1 MTYKSNSPN
10 RHGALAAALLVVLAP
25 AIARAAPDTI
35 IYSFAGGNDGA
46 SPRSTLIT
54 DSAGNF
60 YGTTNKGGP
69 SNAGT
74 VFKITPGGVETV
86 LYAFTGG
93 SDGGN
98 PSGGPLVM
106 DSLGN
111 LYGTAAVGGARTV
124 GTVFMVPPG
133 GGESVVYTFTYGADG
148 GYPAGGLVADAQGNL
163 YGVCFDA
170 GNAGG
175 WGTVF
180 KVTTGGALTT
190 LHAFSGYPNDGGR
203 PESTL
208 AIDGTG
214 AVYGTTYQG
223 GPMNAGTV
231 FKIPAGGALST
242 LYSFTNG
249 SDGSAP
255 QGGVVLDPS
264 GNIYG
269 TAGGGANNY
278 GTFWEISNTG
288 SFGLLYSFAGAHKGQ
303 AMLSNPILDAEGN
316 FYGATYSAGRF
327 SDGSVIE
334 ISPPAVAHHST
345 TWRVTSLH
353 GFRNTPDGENAVG
366 SPLMDSSGN
375 LYGVTQF
382 GGASGNGALYK
393 IVP

>member
-1 MTYKSNSPN
+1 MTYKSNSAN

-46 SPRSTLIT
+46 SPRSTLIQ

-74 VFKITPGGVETV
+74 VFKVTPGGVESV

-124 GTVFMVPPG
+124 GVVFKVPPG

-148 GYPAGGLVADAQGNL
+148 GYPAGGLIADTQGNL

-180 KVTTGGALTT
+180 KVTTGGTLTT
-190 LHAFSGYPNDGGR
+190 LHSFAGYPNDGAR

-208 AIDGTG
+208 AIDATG
-214 AVYGTTYQG
+214 AVYGITYQG
-223 GPMNAGTV
+223 GPMNGGTV
-231 FKIPAGGALST
+231 FKIPSGGVLST

-249 SDGSAP
+249 NDGSAP
-255 QGGVVLDPS
+255 QGGVVLDAS

-269 TAGGGANNY
+269 TAGGGANSF

-288 SFGLLYSFAGAHKGQ
+288 TFGVLYSFAGLHKGQ
-303 AMLSNPILDAEGN
+303 ATLSNLILDPAGD
-316 FYGATYSAGRF
+316 FFGTTYSVGTF
-327 SDGSVIE
+327 SDGSVFE
-334 ISPPAVAHHST
+334 MLPPAGAHRT
-345 TWRVTSLH
+345 TWRLKSLH
-353 GFRNTPDGENAVG
+353 GFKNTPDGENAVG
-366 SPLMDSSGN
+366 SPLMDASGN
-375 LYGVTQF
+375 LYGVTQY

>member
-1 MTYKSNSPN
+1 MTHHNKSPVL
-10 RHGALAAALLVVLAP
+10 HGALTAALALLLAP
-25 AIARAAPDTI
+25 SVARAAPDTI

-74 VFKITPGGVETV
+74 VFKITPGGVESV

-111 LYGTAAVGGARTV
+111 LYGTAALGGARNA
-124 GTVFMVPPG
+124 GAVFMLPAG
-133 GGESVVYTFTYGADG
+133 GGENVLHSFTDGADG
-148 GYPAGGLVADAQGNL
+148 GYPAGGLVADTQGNL

-180 KVTTGGALTT
+180 SITTSGTLTT
-190 LHAFSGYPNDGGR
+190 LHSFSGYPSDGGR
-203 PESTL
+203 PEATL
-208 AIDGTG
+208 AIDGTD

-231 FKIPAGGALST
+231 FKIPAGGALTT

-249 SDGSAP
+249 NDGLAP
-255 QGGVVLDPS
+255 QGGVVLDAF
-264 GNIYG
+264 GNIYS
-269 TAGGGANNY
+269 TAGGGADNN

-288 SFGLLYSFAGAHKGQ
+288 GFGLLYTFAGVHKGQ
-303 AMLSNPILDAEGN
+303 AALSNLMLDTAGN
-316 FYGATYSAGRF
+316 FYGATYSSGRF

-334 ISPPAVAHHST
+334 ISPPVAGHHGT
-345 TWRVTSLH
+345 AWRVKSLH
-353 GFRNTPDGENAVG
+353 GFKNTPDGENAVG
-366 SPLMDSSGN
+366 SPLMDASGN
-375 LYGVTQF
+375 LYGTTQY

-393 IVP
+393 IIP